1 MKLSRDWENQ
11 HVTQKNRYP
20 MHEPYGVYE
29 TVEQALSGDR
39 RKSKYVK
46 SLNGMWKFKMFGSPD
61 EVTDEFY
68 SPEHDV
74 SQWDHIPVP
83 SHWEL
88 SGYGKPVYTN
98 MLYPLFKKGRV
109 HITRFN
115 SRRMN
120 TF

>member
-1 MKLSRDWENQ
+1 
-11 HVTQKNRYP
+11 

-39 RKSKYVK
+39 RKSKYVN

-68 SPEHDV
+68 SPEYDV
-74 SQWDHIPVP
+74 SHWDNIQVP
-83 SHWEL
+83 SNWEL

-98 MLYPLFKKGRV
+98 MLYPFVQKKGRV
-109 HITRFN
+109 HITKFN
-115 SRRMN
+115 SGIMN